1 MMGRNTNA
9 KPRQLKLWQATSLI
23 IAAALAL
30 SASKIYF
37 DIQLIRSAFLYGYAP
52 YTFDRTVH
60 AFIAAPSQFAD
71 PAWNH
76 ILHADGLSTPSNRTV
91 TMPNAS
97 TIYSI
102 AALDLQDQPA
112 LLSVPDE
119 QNRYFSIAF
128 LDVFTDNF
136 YYIGTR
142 GTNGI
147 GGEFVIA
154 SPDSQLRI
162 DPPLPVIEAP
172 TEKVWMLVRVLVE
185 GPEDLEAAKKFQR
198 SISLKSNKPPRQPT
212 ASASFASLVPTVDS
226 FLEGANRAL
235 SWAPAGHPHK
245 SRGKRFEAVGLGGD
259 AAPPSAYERF
269 LWRLVITKGTQA
281 LENAVRNQNFDRG
294 DWTRSPENVGR
305 YGDDDRLR
313 SAVALIGLGA
323 LEAEEALYFSTRTD
337 SSGQPLEGT
346 RGYYL
351 EIPPNGLPAEAFW
364 SLTMYERAPDG
375 RYFLVENPINRY
387 MIGNW
392 TKGLVRQPDGSTQIH
407 IGAGYANTDPNWLPA
422 PDGAFLLTLRL
433 YMPTEE
439 ALDPAW
445 LPPAI
450 QAR

>member
-9 KPRQLKLWQATSLI
+9 KMRQLRLWQATSLI
-23 IAAALAL
+23 VAAVLAL

-60 AFIAAPSQFAD
+60 AFTADPSQFAD
-71 PAWNH
+71 SAWNR
-76 ILHADGLSTPSNRTV
+76 ILHADNLSTPSDRTI
-91 TMPNAS
+91 TMPNAH
-97 TIYSI
+97 TIYSV
-102 AALDLQDQPA
+102 AALDLRDQSV

-119 QNRYFSIAF
+119 NNRYFSIAF

-142 GTNGI
+142 GTNGL
-147 GGEFVIA
+147 GGEFVIV
-154 SPDSQLRI
+154 SGGSQARI
-162 DPPLPVIEAP
+162 DPQLTVIEAP

-185 GPEDLEAAKKFQR
+185 GNEDLEAAREFQR
-198 SISLKSNKPPRQPT
+198 SISLKSDKPPRQST
-212 ASASFASLVPTVDS
+212 APKSLASTVPTVDS

-235 SWAPAGHPHK
+235 SWAPTGHSHK
-245 SRGKRFEAVGLGGD
+245 PRGKRFEAVGLGGD
-259 AAPPSAYERF
+259 AVPPPAYERF
-269 LWRLVITKGTQA
+269 LWRLVISKGTQA
-281 LENAVRNQNFDRG
+281 LENAVRNQDFSRG
-294 DWTRSPENVGR
+294 DWTRSPDNVGR

-323 LEAEEALYFSTRTD
+323 LEAEEALYFSTHTD
-337 SSGQPLEGT
+337 SSGQPLEGN
-346 RGYYL
+346 REYYL
-351 EIPPNGLPAEAFW
+351 EIPPEGLPAEAFW

-387 MIGNW
+387 TIGYR
-392 TKGLVRQPDGSTQIH
+392 TKDLVRQPDGSIKID
-407 IGAGYANTDPNWLPA
+407 IGGGHAKTDPNWLPA

-450 QAR
+450 KVR